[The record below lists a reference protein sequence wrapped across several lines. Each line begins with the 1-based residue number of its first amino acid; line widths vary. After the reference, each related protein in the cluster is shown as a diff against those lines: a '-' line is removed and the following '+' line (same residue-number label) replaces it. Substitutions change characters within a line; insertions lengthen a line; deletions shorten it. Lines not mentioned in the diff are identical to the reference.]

1 MPNAD
6 VATMEEMVLK
16 SIEKAVSFRFLGASQ
31 VIVTFEDQLAS
42 RKEQQNAR
50 SIL

>member
-1 MPNAD
+1 VGKILSNVD

-31 VIVTFEDQLAS
+31 VIVTFEDRLAS
-42 RKEQQNAR
+42 RKEQ
-50 SIL
+50 